1 MTAHDPQLHR
11 PFEGIRQWFGLRKD
25 EGSGGEPAPM
35 PAPLGV
41 SDDESARQRREMI
54 ARIGDLLASH
64 RLPVTRLTLGVAHD
78 IASGERSDL
87 ASSIALRIRSQRPVT
102 LEWLSD
108 IAGEE
113 GGGNE
118 QAAIAELVE
127 RLETGLS
134 AFSKTAKDA
143 RVATTD
149 YGSALARHADQ
160 LDEVAVPGAVLS
172 DLTALTKAMLART
185 REVEA
190 ELNRSEKESRA
201 LRQRLDQAR
210 RSAEEDH
217 LTGLP
222 NRRAFDAL
230 YEREL
235 NEAIASGEPISVAF
249 VDVDHFKRINDTHG
263 HDAGDRIL
271 KVVAETLGRISN
283 DKCHVARHGGEEFVA
298 LFRGIS
304 IDAAHHRLEQAR
316 EDLAAR
322 KLVNRATDVPFG
334 EVTFS
339 GGVADVRAFADRG
352 TALRAAD
359 VALYRAKQAGR
370 NRIERA
376 SEADAELV
384 D

>member
-11 PFEGIRQWFGLRKD
+11 PFEGIRRWFGLRRD
-25 EGSGGEPAPM
+25 EPGESEAVANLSLLPVM
-35 PAPLGV
+35 NGDV
-41 SDDESARQRREMI
+41 ARQRRELV
-54 ARIGDLLASH
+54 ARIDEILDAHDLPA
-64 RLPVTRLTLGVAHD
+64 TRLTLGVAHD
-78 IASGERSDL
+78 LVTGVCPDL
-87 ASSIALRIRSQRPVT
+87 ANSIALRMRSQRPVT
-102 LEWLSD
+102 LEWLHD
-108 IAGEE
+108 LVGEADH
-113 GGGNE
+113 GGDE
-118 QAAIAELVE
+118 AVIAELVE
-127 RLETGLS
+127 RLEASLGEFTR
-134 AFSKTAKDA
+134 TAKDA

-160 LDEVAVPGAVLS
+160 LDAVAVPGAMLS

-190 ELNRSEKESRA
+190 ELSRSEKESRA
-201 LRQRLDQAR
+201 LRLRLDQAR

-230 YEREL
+230 YEREFS
-235 NEAIASGEPISVAF
+235 EAVAAGESICVAF
-249 VDVDHFKRINDTHG
+249 VDVDYFKKINDTHG

-271 KVVAETLGRISN
+271 KVVAETLARISN

-298 LFRGIS
+298 LFRGVG
-304 IDAAHHRLEQAR
+304 IDAAHHRLDQAR
-316 EDLAAR
+316 EELAGR
-322 KLVNRATDVPFG
+322 RLVNRATDVPFG

-339 GGVADVRAFADRG
+339 GGVADVLGFADRA

-370 NRIERA
+370 NRIVRA
-376 SEADAELV
+376 NEDDGKLV
-384 D
+384 S